1 MASIAVALGRVV
13 TLANVCAGGEKMKQR
28 HFMLNNLL
36 RAAGAML
43 AMAVA
48 NVATATEPC
57 EDFGECKV
65 LIEINASDGDAGF
78 HFLMDGDDLNSA
90 RIRDPDGRKVFEDE
104 AKGPLR
110 EQKLTETF
118 AESAEPLCWDDGSGE
133 DFVTLAEFLELWTP
147 GDYTFEGSGDDG
159 EKSEGE
165 TELTFALPAAPADVD
180 FDDDEISG
188 SYGTISWGFGDDL
201 GNCADG
207 AAAIAALDN
216 EFEEFSLLT
225 VPVAPGGGD
234 GIEAWEVVLE
244 PDVCDDDPFGALKF
258 TVRLPGNISSLE
270 VAVPAEY
277 LASLPPNTLVKTEVG
292 AIGGE
297 DNATFSE
304 EGDFCVNGDACE
316 ECEEE

>member
-1 MASIAVALGRVV
+1 
-13 TLANVCAGGEKMKQR
+13 MKQR
-28 HFMLNNLL
+28 HFMLNKLL
-36 RAAGAML
+36 RAAGALL

-147 GDYTFEGSGDDG
+147 GEYTFEGSGDDG
-159 EKSEGE
+159 EKSEGVS
-165 TELTFALPAAPADVD
+165 ELTFALPAAPASVA
-180 FDDDEISG
+180 FDDEVGSD
-188 SYGTISWGFGDDL
+188 SYGTIFWALGDDL
-201 GNCADG
+201 GNCASGD
-207 AAAIAALDN
+207 AAIEALED
-216 EFEEFSLLT
+216 EFEDFSLLT
-225 VPVAPGGGD
+225 NPVAPGD
-234 GIEAWEVVLE
+234 EGIEAWEVVLE
-244 PDVCDDDPFGALKF
+244 PDVCDGDPFGALKF
-258 TVRLPGNISSLE
+258 TVRLPGDISDLE
-270 VAVPAEY
+270 VEVPAEY

-297 DNATFSE
+297 DNATFTE
-304 EGDFCVNGDACE
+304 EGGFCVNGDDCE
-316 ECEEE
+316 ECPED